1 MHNEIKK
8 NLKAENQGEE
18 DKETKICSCK
28 SKSSK
33 EGALELR
40 EGRKIEEIAVNDF
53 YLYLQHN
60 KYNM

>member
-8 NLKAENQGEE
+8 DLEAENQGEE
-18 DKETKICSCK
+18 DKEIKICSWK
-28 SKSSK
+28 SKSNK

-40 EGRKIEEIAVNDF
+40 EGRKIEESAVNDL

-60 KYNM
+60 KHNM